1 MTSPRMRDTSHC
13 EVTSQHFI
21 KLHWQFATDPTPTG
35 WKEVLWEFSALHKNT
50 KLHNLHSFPLRLRQK
65 QFSEILLTVLGESY
79 LFTTYFFWSLWI
91 GMDIPNIY
99 MKINTLSINSSK
111 WTFSPHFRDTYTF
124 RLLHL
129 YAMFEIWL
137 SIHVPCF
144 YIRQKTI
151 AKLECKS
158 PVKCYTYKQ
167 SEFFY
172 KTAEKSD
179 SFSSKSS
186 KHPPKFN
193 SLNKIYQLNLL
204 V

>member
-50 KLHNLHSFPLRLRQK
+50 KLHNLRSFPLRLRQK
-65 QFSEILLTVLGESY
+65 QFSEILLTVLGKSY

-99 MKINTLSINSSK
+99 MKINTYI
-111 WTFSPHFRDTYTF
+111 F

-144 YIRQKTI
+144 HIRQKP
-151 AKLECKS
+151 L
-158 PVKCYTYKQ
+158 Q
-167 SEFFY
+167 SWNASHQSNAIHISNRNFLQNGGEIRQFFI
-172 KTAEKSD
+172 KIFQT
-179 SFSSKSS
+179 SSKIQ
-186 KHPPKFN
+186 F
-193 SLNKIYQLNLL
+193 
-204 V
+204 VE